1 MHSEDL
7 PSQPIDEADY
17 NETPEPY
24 EDIVY
29 EDPPSGDD
37 YVPDYEQY
45 AYDDEEPAYE
55 TDYPAEDYEN
65 EYENQDENNYSD
77 FETEDM

>member
-55 TDYPAEDYEN
+55 NDYEN
-65 EYENQDENNYSD
+65 EYENEEENNYSD